1 MSSERR
7 IRPIAIC
14 VIRRGAEILVFEDHD
29 PHRDLTYY
37 RPLGGG
43 IRFGET
49 SEAAVRRELLEEI
62 GLELAEV
69 NLLTVIE
76 NVFELEGQ
84 PRHEVVFVYDGAPAD
99 PAIFDR
105 DAFDIVEETERLTAV
120 WRPIDGFDMSTAPL
134 FPTGLLEVLRS
145 DQGRT
150 STPVR

>member
-1 MSSERR
+1 MSDRPR

-14 VIRRGAEILVFEDHD
+14 LLRRGGDILVFEDHD
-29 PHRDLTYY
+29 AHRDLTYY

-69 NLLTVIE
+69 DLLTVIE
-76 NVFELEGQ
+76 NVFELEGT
-84 PRHEVVFVYDGAPAD
+84 PRHEVVSVYDGAPAD

-105 DAFDIVEETERLTAV
+105 DAFEVVEETEGLTAM
-120 WRPIDGFDMSTAPL
+120 WRPIHAFDMQTAPL
-134 FPTGLLEVLRS
+134 YPTGLLDLLRP